1 MKRIVWATS
10 VAALCLVGGCI
21 SQHAVQVEPIQLQP
35 IRVTMDVNVRIQDG
49 DDEEAEDVPEG
60 TSGGAVASA
69 GSTDQ
74 ASRDQT
80 R

>member
-10 VAALCLVGGCI
+10 IAALCLVGGCI
-21 SQHAVQVEPIQLQP
+21 SQHAVQVDPIQLQP
-35 IRVTMDVNVRIQDG
+35 IRVTMEVNVRIQNG
-49 DDEEAEDVPEG
+49 EEEEAGDTSGG

-69 GSTDQ
+69 GSTDL
-74 ASRDQT
+74 ASRDRT